1 MALTLALA
9 LFVGH
14 YSQALKGSNTQ
25 LLETGRDEQSY
36 GRIWILTFSKAQ
48 YTCDA

>member
-9 LFVGH
+9 LFVG
-14 YSQALKGSNTQ
+14 YRSQAFKGSDTQ

-36 GRIWILTFSKAQ
+36 GRI
-48 YTCDA
+48 